1 MRFKKKLRK
10 HLEATFEL
18 NLAPMM
24 DMMVTIIPFM
34 LLSAVFMQL
43 MIIDVPLPQP
53 VAKAIEEDRNKK
65 ERDVSVAVNLAKSGQ
80 VLLVITEPGGRVNKI
95 TVPAVQNE
103 ADYKTVHQKL
113 VEVKVNHPKVFR
125 MELNPEDG
133 IPYKNIVAMMD
144 ASRMLDKT
152 DPKVM
157 IEDAEKKEK
166 AETNLLFPDVVL
178 ANLMGN

>member
-1 MRFKKKLRK
+1 MRLRRK
-10 HLEATFEL
+10 PNGRSESTFEL

-53 VAKAIEEDRNKK
+53 VAKALEQDRQMKMH
-65 ERDVSVAVNLAKSGQ
+65 EVSVAVNLAKNGVAQ
-80 VLLVITEPGGRVNKI
+80 VIVTDEKGFSRKFSVAGVGHDFNYSLI
-95 TVPAVQNE
+95 
-103 ADYKTVHQKL
+103 HQKL
-113 VEVKVNHPKVFR
+113 VEVKLQYPKVFR

-133 IPYKNIVAMMD
+133 IPYKSIVGVMD
-144 ASRMLDKT
+144 AGRTLSKS
-152 DPKVM
+152 DPKVF
-157 IEDAEKKEK
+157 IEK
-166 AETNLLFPDVVL
+166 AEVNLLFPDVVL